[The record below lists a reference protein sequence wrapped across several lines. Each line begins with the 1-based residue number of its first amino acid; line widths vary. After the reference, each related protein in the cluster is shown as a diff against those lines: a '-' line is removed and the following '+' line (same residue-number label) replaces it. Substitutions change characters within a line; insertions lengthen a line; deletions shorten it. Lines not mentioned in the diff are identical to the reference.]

1 MFVDYNTISI
11 ELRTK
16 CIHTILMYFP
26 VVANTVG
33 CFAEATG
40 AGCISRTECAVAAG
54 LYSASA

>member
-54 LYSASA
+54 L